1 MLEDDF
7 NYALEGFGG
16 VFRKNVD
23 PNNLEK
29 STGPQDGEAGAQ
41 GGAVA
46 DANSPSVDQ
55 LMAQDALQKYM
66 RAESFYALTD
76 MIPNTSGIVDSGR
89 INTWNPEARLSSVY
103 AMVLQNSQ
111 VYNVQPDGETK
122 KQIDRWRSF
131 LITTEKKTNIVTG
144 DVEEIERESNLVKA
158 YNEKMLAYLGAAME
172 YNNTRISAMAG
183 NDQDAVHRFAINAS
197 LQQMKVRAAMSD
209 WSANG
214 YKGDYENLTSA
225 IQSVEER
232 SFTLL
237 KQRYKE
243 DFARSLLT
251 NPSSGANFLYTAPAV
266 AGFARS
272 NAGWSEFYF
281 NSGSFA
287 SNHRFKSSTSSAR
300 GAFSI
305 GGFSLGGGGKV
316 SKQRWEGKVD
326 AEGFNMSFKMC
337 RMPIY
342 RAWFHL
348 DFVKSGFWRFDQNNE
363 VYKNS
368 MVSDGKKPPE
378 GLMPAITT
386 DCIFIKDLK
395 MHFGKSQREFVRKR
409 DSVSGRG
416 GVSFGPIWGGGS
428 HTQKSDQ
435 RSYTSHWEEQ
445 GIRIPGLQ
453 LLGFVCH
460 TLDQSPNPNP
470 NIRDWI

>member
-1 MLEDDF
+1 
-7 NYALEGFGG
+7 
-16 VFRKNVD
+16 
-23 PNNLEK
+23 
-29 STGPQDGEAGAQ
+29 
-41 GGAVA
+41 
-46 DANSPSVDQ
+46 
-55 LMAQDALQKYM
+55 M
-66 RAESFYALTD
+66 RAESFHAICDL
-76 MIPNTSGIVDSGR
+76 IPSADGFIESGR

-111 VYNVQPDGETK
+111 VYNVQPDEETK

-131 LITTEKKTNIVTG
+131 LITTEKKTNIVSG

-183 NDQDAVHRFAINAS
+183 KDQDAVHRFAVNAS

-237 KQRYKE
+237 KLRYKE
-243 DFARSLLT
+243 YFTRSLLT
-251 NPSSGANFLYTAPAV
+251 NTSSGENFLYTAPAV
-266 AGFARS
+266 AGFARAD
-272 NAGWSEFYF
+272 AGWSEFYF

-287 SNHRFKSSTSSAR
+287 SNHKCKSSASGAR
-300 GAFSI
+300 GAFSV
-305 GGFSLGGGGKV
+305 GGFTLSGGGKV

-326 AEGFNMSFKMC
+326 TKTFSMRFKMC
-337 RMPIY
+337 RMPTF
-342 RAWFHL
+342 RPWLHL
-348 DFVKSGFWRFDQNNE
+348 SYLKSGFWRFDQNNE
-363 VYKNS
+363 VYKNT
-368 MVSDGKKPPE
+368 MVSDGNTPPD

-386 DCIFIKDLK
+386 ECIFIKDLHL
-395 MHFGKSQREFVRKR
+395 HFGKSHREFVRKR
-409 DSVSGRG
+409 NSVSGRG
-416 GVSFGPIWGGGS
+416 GVSFGPFWGGGS

-435 RSYTSHWEEQ
+435 RSHKSEWDDQ

-460 TLDQSPNPNP
+460 TLPQAPNPNP
-470 NIRDWI
+470 NIKDWI